1 MDTALLKL
9 ASVRDKPKIGEEERA
24 CGAIKRNVYA
34 AYIRASKS
42 VLLLVA
48 FFILQLLRLVSEII
62 MRLSQAKWATLN
74 FNIEYPTEYLEQ
86 YGIYLTIYLVSY
98 LGSALLLA
106 AILVNS
112 ARLMI
117 S

>member
-1 MDTALLKL
+1 MHIVDKAVLKL
-9 ASVRDKPKIGEEERA
+9 ASVRDKPKIDKEEIA
-24 CGAIKRNVYA
+24 CGAINRNVYA

-48 FFILQLLRLVSEII
+48 FIILQLLRLVSEIM
-62 MRLSQAKWATLN
+62 MRLSQAKWATLS
-74 FNIEYPTEYLEQ
+74 FKIAYSAEYLKQ
-86 YGIYLTIYLVSY
+86 YVIFLTTYLVSY

-112 ARLMI
+112 AR
-117 S
+117 